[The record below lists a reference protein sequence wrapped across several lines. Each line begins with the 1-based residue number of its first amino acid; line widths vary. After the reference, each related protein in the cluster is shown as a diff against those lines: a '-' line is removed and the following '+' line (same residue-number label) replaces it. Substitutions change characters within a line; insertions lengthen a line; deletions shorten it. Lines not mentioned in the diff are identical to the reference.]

1 MANWKKVIVSG
12 SAAELTAITSS
23 AAISASN
30 INVGV
35 PSSNNW
41 QSGLD
46 GSYFNNFTTQTNAS
60 EILRFIAG
68 LLSSSAPDAS
78 PNTKT
83 YNSISATNSNTTTG
97 TVSGYVPKSYTSADL
112 PYLVSK
118 GFAQTGSTLFSGLT
132 VYTNSSY
139 AAAYTSVAAGSTTV
153 SSSVDAQLFGLG
165 TIVDGSTPTTFYV
178 SGTLN
183 WAFES
188 GSASGVTIT
197 SQSQN
202 LLSLSSFTTSNGL
215 TIGKINTAN
224 PAVIPPA
231 YQDAKF
237 ASIFSSG
244 LYNGGITATSVSA
257 SGYYH
262 ISASIKIA
270 SGSSAYST
278 AKTSVQRIFYAPISS
293 LTLNTQT
300 ISVSNKASGSVTA
313 ASRSL
318 SGAPYLTTATWYVG
332 SQVNGL
338 FNPLYVAN
346 TNIASLSEDGA
357 LVTLSSATSS
367 GSSAAISSG
376 ALINTANTVFDS
388 GGTTPRATSTIPF
401 ETDIVKLSGSL
412 SFAAGSGGAT
422 NIQALYASG
431 LSPASYTVTTTGLD
445 RTGASTTSTQV
456 IAYHDAGAFSQE
468 ATSGSIAYFG
478 FPTNKTETATSE
490 TFTDEAT
497 RITLN
502 DNILSFTGT
511 AFATA
516 SALGTKDLQVKP
528 GYLVE
533 PGGTRRYWY
542 PSGFG
547 DTYKYYIRKFQR
559 TTSIASFTISVGQTL
574 VAWDDTTTANGVSIA
589 IIFESAVSGQ
599 NGLTRTRLFDPYY
612 TTGLISSNISAAT
625 AGTNPFG
632 SAIDLYGIR
641 TGAVSGTTYTVEV
654 SNANAVYMNGSS
666 YDQFYVIIRYK
677 GEPTTAVTT
686 LSVS

>member
-197 SQSQN
+197 SQSEN

-497 RITLN
+497 RITLD

-542 PSGFG
+542 PSSFG
-547 DTYKYYIRKFQR
+547 DTYKYYVRKFQR

-589 IIFESAVSGQ
+589 IVFESAVSGQ

>member
-118 GFAQTGSTLFSGLT
+118 GFAQTGSTLFNGLT

-278 AKTSVQRIFYAPISS
+278 AKTSAQRIFYAPISS

-412 SFAAGSGGAT
+412 SFTAGSGGAT

-542 PSGFG
+542 PSSFG
-547 DTYKYYIRKFQR
+547 DTYKYYVRKFQR

-589 IIFESAVSGQ
+589 IVFESAVSGQ

>member
-589 IIFESAVSGQ
+589 IVFESAVSGQ

>member
-46 GSYFNNFTTQTNAS
+46 GSYFNNFTTQTNTS

-278 AKTSVQRIFYAPISS
+278 AKTSAQRIFYAPISS

-542 PSGFG
+542 PSSFG
-547 DTYKYYIRKFQR
+547 DTYKYYVRKFQR

-574 VAWDDTTTANGVSIA
+574 VAWDDTATANGVSIA
-589 IIFESAVSGQ
+589 IVFESAVSGQ

>member
-231 YQDAKF
+231 YQDGKF

-542 PSGFG
+542 PSSFG
-547 DTYKYYIRKFQR
+547 DTYKYYVRKFQR

-589 IIFESAVSGQ
+589 IVFESAVSGQ

>member
-83 YNSISATNSNTTTG
+83 YNSISATKSNTTTG

-118 GFAQTGSTLFSGLT
+118 GFAQTGSTLFNGLT

-231 YQDAKF
+231 YQDGKF

-278 AKTSVQRIFYAPISS
+278 AKTSAQRIFYAPIGS

-318 SGAPYLTTATWYVG
+318 SGAPYLTTATWYDG

-431 LSPASYTVTTTGLD
+431 LSPASYTVTTTGLN
-445 RTGASTTSTQV
+445 RSGASTTSTQV
-456 IAYHDAGAFSQE
+456 IAYHDAGAFGQE

-542 PSGFG
+542 PSSFG
-547 DTYKYYIRKFQR
+547 DTYKYYVRKFQR

-574 VAWDDTTTANGVSIA
+574 VAWDDTATANGVSIA
-589 IIFESAVSGQ
+589 IVFESAVSGQ

-612 TTGLISSNISAAT
+612 TTGLVSSNISAAT

>member
-118 GFAQTGSTLFSGLT
+118 GFAQTGSTLFNGLT

-542 PSGFG
+542 PSSFG
-547 DTYKYYIRKFQR
+547 DTYKYYVRKFQR

-574 VAWDDTTTANGVSIA
+574 VAWDDTATANGVSIA
-589 IIFESAVSGQ
+589 IVFESAVSGQ

>member
-542 PSGFG
+542 PSSFG
-547 DTYKYYIRKFQR
+547 DTYKYYVRKFQR

-574 VAWDDTTTANGVSIA
+574 VAWDDTATANGVSIA
-589 IIFESAVSGQ
+589 IVFESAVSGQ